1 MIVDHKQKISFR
13 MLVIISLLTL
23 ISRLSGKK
31 LWSFVVNKK
40 QKFVLPLN
48 KHKADVFTINDINV
62 IKFSQN
68 IKKEKFIVYF
78 HGGGFVM
85 SGNRRH
91 HNFIKNFSQKT
102 NFTCYYVDYPLAPKN
117 KAIDVIKSVEE
128 VIIEI
133 KKNEANKEMIL
144 MGDSAG
150 GNLALVL
157 SNYFPDS
164 KLVFLL
170 SPWLDLTMT
179 NPKIEEMEKQ
189 EIMFSK
195 KDLLDAAQDY
205 QGNLELNDCLISPI
219 YDEFNN
225 KQIKIF
231 AGTDDLLFPDVVKFS
246 ETRNN
251 VDLHQYQGLKHDFMF
266 LFSGKEQK
274 SVLEDMVLYFKET
287 K

>member
-23 ISRLSGKK
+23 ISRISGKK

-48 KHKADVFTINDINV
+48 KHKADVFSINGINI
-62 IKFSQN
+62 IKFSQK
-68 IKKEKFIVYF
+68 IEKEKFIIYF

-91 HNFIKNFSQKT
+91 HNFIKNFNKMT
-102 NFTCYYVDYPLAPKN
+102 NFTCYYVEYPLAPKN
-117 KAIDVIKSVEE
+117 KAFDVIKNVEE
-128 VIIEI
+128 VIKEI
-133 KKNEANKEMIL
+133 KKSESNKEIIF

-157 SNYFPDS
+157 SNYFLDS

-179 NPKIEEMEKQ
+179 NPMIDKMEKQ

-195 KDLLDAAQDY
+195 NDLLDAAKEY
-205 QGNLELNDCLISPI
+205 QGNLELNDGLISPI
-219 YDEFNN
+219 YDEFDS
-225 KQIKIF
+225 KQIRIF
-231 AGTDDLLFPDVVKFS
+231 AGTDDLLFPDVVKFT
-246 ETRNN
+246 ETREN
-251 VDLHQYQGLKHDFMF
+251 VDLHQYHGLKHDFMF

-274 SVLEDMVLYFKET
+274 SILEEMVFYFKEI
-287 K
+287 

>member
-13 MLVIISLLTL
+13 MFVIISLLTL
-23 ISRLSGKK
+23 ISRISGKK

-40 QKFVLPLN
+40 QKFVLPLK
-48 KHKADVFTINDINV
+48 KHKTDVFLINGINI

-68 IKKEKFIVYF
+68 VEKEKFIIYF

-91 HNFIKNFSQKT
+91 HNFIKNFNQKT
-102 NFTCYYVDYPLAPKN
+102 NFTSYYVEYPLAPKN
-117 KAIDVIKSVEE
+117 KASDVIKSLEE
-128 VIIEI
+128 VIKEI
-133 KKNEANKEMIL
+133 KKNEANKDMIL

-157 SNYFPDS
+157 SNYFSDS

-179 NPKIEEMEKQ
+179 NSEIEKMEKQ

-195 KDLLDAAQDY
+195 KDLLDAAHDY
-205 QGNLELNDCLISPI
+205 QGNLDLNHRLISPI
-219 YDEFNN
+219 YDKFNN

-231 AGTDDLLFPDVVKFS
+231 AGTEDLLFPDVVKFT

-251 VDLHQYQGLKHDFMF
+251 VDLHQYHGLNHDFMF
-266 LFSGKEQK
+266 MFSGREQK
-274 SVLEDMVLYFKET
+274 SVIEDMVFYVKET